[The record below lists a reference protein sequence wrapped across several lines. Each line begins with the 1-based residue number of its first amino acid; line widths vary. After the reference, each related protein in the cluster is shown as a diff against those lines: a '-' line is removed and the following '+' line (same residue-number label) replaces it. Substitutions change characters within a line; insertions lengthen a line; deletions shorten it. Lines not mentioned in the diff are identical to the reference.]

1 MKSNTT
7 SAKESAIKTNS
18 DIVFDYIAMAPLALA
33 FERVMECRIFTHQ
46 TFERPMLDIGC
57 GEGLFAKILF
67 SEPLDTGIDPN
78 PRELAR
84 ARELGAYVE
93 LIECCGDAIPKAD
106 GSYRTIL
113 SNSVIEHIPD
123 IQPVLLEAYR
133 LLAPGGRMYLTV
145 PSNRF
150 DEYTWVSQ
158 FLAVL
163 GLNNL
168 RKRFGAFFNRFWVH
182 YHYYTLEHWREI
194 ATIAG
199 FEVIEAYTYGP
210 QRACL
215 LNDVLVP
222 FSAPEYLT
230 KKFLNRWTL
239 IPLLRRVILAPFA
252 LLGSLILRG
261 AEKCE
266 AGGLVFLSLRKA
278 S

>member
-1 MKSNTT
+1 MRSITINVMG
-7 SAKESAIKTNS
+7 AAIKTNS

-33 FERVMECRIFTHQ
+33 FERVMECRILAQQ

-67 SEPLDTGIDPN
+67 TEPVDTGIDPN
-78 PRELAR
+78 SRELAR
-84 ARELGAYVE
+84 AHELGAYVE
-93 LIECCGDAIPKAD
+93 LIECRGDAIPKAD

-150 DEYTWVSQ
+150 DEYTWISQ
-158 FLAVL
+158 FLAAL
-163 GLNNL
+163 GLDNL
-168 RKRFGAFFNRFWVH
+168 RRRFGEFFNRFWVH
-182 YHYYTLEHWREI
+182 YHYHTLEHWRKI
-194 ATIAG
+194 AESAG
-199 FEVIEAYTYGP
+199 FEVIEAHTYGP
-210 QRACL
+210 RRACL
-215 LNDVLVP
+215 LNDFLVP
-222 FSAPEYLT
+222 FSVPEYLT

-239 IPLLRRVILAPFA
+239 LPRLRRVILAPFA

-278 S
+278 G